1 MIENKSL
8 KSKIRVAVIYGI
20 VIFLGLICFLPLL
33 NIVAISLSNSAAV
46 TANKVGFLPIGFTTI
61 AYKKIIDDSQ
71 FWRSFGISVIRV
83 VLALILNMVLT
94 VPMAYALTK
103 NKREFKGR
111 SIYMNML
118 IFAML
123 FNGGMIPTYILV
135 KNLGLLNSIW
145 SLVLPG
151 ALPIFNIILLMNFF
165 LGIPKSL
172 EEAAIIDGANPI
184 EILLKIMIPCAKPV
198 MATVALFSIVG
209 SWNDFFSGLIYIQKI
224 KNFPIMTYIQS
235 LNVDIQEMLNS
246 GATNASLEKV
256 TELSN
261 RNLNAAKIVIAV
273 IPLLLIYPF
282 LQKYLITGIVM
293 GSVKE

>member
-8 KSKIRVAVIYGI
+8 KSRIRVAVIYGI
-20 VIFLGLICFLPLL
+20 VLFLGLICFLPLL
-33 NIVAISLSNSAAV
+33 NIVAISLSSSAAV

-61 AYKKIIDDSQ
+61 AYSKIIDDSQ
-71 FWRSFGISVIRV
+71 FWRSFGISVVRV
-83 VLALILNMVLT
+83 VLALALNMILT

-103 NKREFKGR
+103 GKREFRGR

-145 SLVLPG
+145 ALVLPG

-172 EEAAIIDGANPI
+172 EEAAVIDGANPI
-184 EILLKIMIPCAKPV
+184 EILLKIMVPCAKPV

-209 SWNDFFSGLIYIQKI
+209 SWNDFFSGLIYIQKV

-235 LNVDIQEMLNS
+235 LSVDIQEMLNS
-246 GATNASLEKV
+246 GATNTSLEKV

-261 RNLNAAKIVIAV
+261 RNLNAAKIVVAV
-273 IPLLLIYPF
+273 IPLLLIYPI